1 MSNKIMPWI
10 DALPNVQA
18 TDFQAR
24 RDEVAATVREGAE
37 LLEQG
42 KLKESEAVRAK
53 VYFASCKLE
62 GDAKAYW
69 SIQEVERGLACLVSG
84 VTVRCRNIDRGKPVL
99 NFA

>member
-37 LLEQG
+37 LLEQD
-42 KLKESEAVRAK
+42 KPKESEAPGRK
-53 VYFASCKLE
+53 PISRPASW
-62 GDAKAYW
+62 KAMQRRTGRFKRL
-69 SIQEVERGLACLVSG
+69 SRRRRGLG
-84 VTVRCRNIDRGKPVL
+84 GKPGTGRMPRISPGP
-99 NFA
+99 

>member
-42 KLKESEAVRAK
+42 KPKESEAARAK
-53 VYFASCKLE
+53 AYFASCKLE
-62 GDAKAYW
+62 GDARRTGRFKRL
-69 SIQEVERGLACLVSG
+69 SRRRRGLG
-84 VTVRCRNIDRGKPVL
+84 GKPGTGRMPRISPGP
-99 NFA
+99 

>member
-24 RDEVAATVREGAE
+24 RDEVAAKVREGAE

-42 KLKESEAVRAK
+42 KPKESEAARAK
-53 VYFASCKLE
+53 AYFASCKLE
-62 GDAKAYW
+62 GDAKAHW
-69 SIQEVERGLACLVSG
+69 SIQEVEQAKARVGW
-84 VTVRCRNIDRGKPVL
+84 
-99 NFA
+99 